1 MHLHG
6 GGFAL
11 TNAESYPW
19 LIGYELVRR
28 TGSVVLF
35 PDYQRPPQASFG
47 EEGNPLSDIVR
58 LYKLLLQ
65 FYGAENILVMGD
77 SAGGNLAMATVLS
90 AVQERLPLPA
100 GLILISPWV
109 DLTQESV
116 DAASFAENERT
127 DILPKELVLD
137 FASIYCKNNRRDD
150 PLVSPVFASMDDLS
164 KFPPTMLTYGDGEVF
179 RSQAEQLQEQLRRAE
194 VLREVYVANGMPHVS
209 PLFAPAIWGVGM
221 PVTGPP
227 PPAVEALE
235 KIVEFAATVGFAP
248 Q

>member
-1 MHLHG
+1 MHIHG

-35 PDYQRPPQASFG
+35 PDYQRPPQACFG
-47 EEGNPLSDIVR
+47 EEHNPLGDMLR
-58 LYKLLLQ
+58 LYKQLVR
-65 FYGAENILVMGD
+65 FYGAENILMMGD

-90 AVQERLPLPA
+90 AVRERLPVPA
-100 GLILISPWV
+100 GLVLISPWV
-109 DLTQESV
+109 DLTTGSV
-116 DAASFAENERT
+116 EAASFAENEGT
-127 DILPKELVLD
+127 DILPKDLTLE
-137 FASIYCKNNRRDD
+137 FAAMYCKNNPRDD
-150 PLVSPVFASMDDLS
+150 PLVSPAFAAQDELRQ
-164 KFPPTMLTYGDGEVF
+164 FPPTMLTYGGGEVF
-179 RSQAEQLQEQLRRAE
+179 KSQEEQLQKQLSAAD
-194 VLREVYVANGMPHVS
+194 VLREVYVASGMPHVS

-227 PPAVEALE
+227 PPAVEALL
-235 KIVEFAATVGFAP
+235 KIVEFAATVGFS

>member
-1 MHLHG
+1 MHIHG

-47 EEGNPLSDIVR
+47 EEGNPLSDMLR
-58 LYKLLLQ
+58 LYKLLLR
-65 FYGAENILVMGD
+65 FYGAENILMMGD
-77 SAGGNLAMATVLS
+77 SAGGNLAMATALS
-90 AVQERLPLPA
+90 AVQERLPVPA

-109 DLTQESV
+109 DLTEKSV
-116 DAASFAENERT
+116 DAASFAENEGN
-127 DILPKELVLD
+127 DILPRELVLE
-137 FASIYCKNNRRDD
+137 FASMYCKHNQRDE
-150 PLVSPVFASMDDLS
+150 PLVSPVFASIHELS
-164 KFPPTMLTYGDGEVF
+164 QLPPTMLTYSDGEVF
-179 RSQAEQLQEQLRRAE
+179 KNQNEELQEKLRKAN

-209 PLFAPAIWGVGM
+209 PLFASALWGVDM

-227 PPAVEALE
+227 PPAVEAME
-235 KIVEFAATVGFAP
+235 KIVEFAATVGFAR